1 MKYARIQVGNKAMY
15 GRVEGQNAIYEITDA
30 PWRDHKRTDRAH
42 KLSDAKLL
50 SPCNPGKIIAIGL
63 NYSDH
68 LGDRKAPEVPE
79 PFFKTVSSMVGPGD
93 TIVLP
98 REATKVQEEAEVA
111 IVIGKQCK
119 NATVD
124 NATDFI
130 FGYTCANDVSER
142 NWQKNDLQWWRAK
155 SSDTF
160 GPIGPYIATGLD
172 PANIGVSCR
181 INGRVVQDGNTK
193 NLIHSIPKIIE
204 FISRVMTLEPG
215 DLILTGTPG
224 IPEDIND
231 GDSVEVEVEGV
242 GILANSVCAE
252 QS

>member
-1 MKYARIQVGNKAMY
+1 MKYARFQIGGKALY
-15 GRVEGQNAIYEITDA
+15 GQLEGQTLREITGA
-30 PWRDHKRTDRAH
+30 PWLPHKRTDRAH
-42 KLSDAKLL
+42 KLSDANLL
-50 SPCNPGKIIAIGL
+50 SPCDPGKIIAIGL

-68 LGDRKAPEVPE
+68 LGDRPAPKVPE
-79 PFFKTVSSMVGPGD
+79 PFFKTVSCMVGPGD
-93 TIVLP
+93 AIVLP

-119 NATVD
+119 NATVG
-124 NATDFI
+124 NALDFI

-155 SSDTF
+155 ASDTF

-172 PANIGVSCR
+172 PANIKLYGR
-181 INGRVVQDGNTK
+181 INGEVIQEGTTA

-204 FISRVMTLEPG
+204 FISRVITLQPG

-224 IPEDIND
+224 IPKDIKA

-242 GILANSVCAE
+242 GVLSNPVRAE
-252 QS
+252 QA